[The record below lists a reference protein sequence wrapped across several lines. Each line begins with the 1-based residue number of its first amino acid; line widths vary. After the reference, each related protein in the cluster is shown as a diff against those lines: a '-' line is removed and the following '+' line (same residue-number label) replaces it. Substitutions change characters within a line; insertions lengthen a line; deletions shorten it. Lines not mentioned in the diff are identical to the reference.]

1 MLLSSPYMYLFHL
14 LLENEVHRQY
24 EADKGGQMV
33 PLQFQFEGEHR
44 EYRKYGQR
52 NDFLNHFQLHDVEGA
67 AVVLK
72 AQPVGRHLKAIF
84 KEGDRPAKG
93 DHSQ

>member
-33 PLQFQFEGEHR
+33 PLQLQFEG
-44 EYRKYGQR
+44 KCL
-52 NDFLNHFQLHDVEGA
+52 FLISLDTFLFYNL
-67 AVVLK
+67 
-72 AQPVGRHLKAIF
+72 
-84 KEGDRPAKG
+84 
-93 DHSQ
+93 SQ